1 MSDALSAAMKVAA
14 SGIDAQAIR
23 LRTVAENIANAR
35 STATDA
41 DGDPYRR
48 KTVTFEATLDR
59 LSGTAIVGEPR
70 IGETRGPFRTE
81 HDPHNPAADAAG
93 NVKVPDVDVLVEM
106 ADMREANRSYE
117 ANLQVMGQVRDMI
130 RSTID
135 LMRGTR

>member
-1 MSDALSAAMKVAA
+1 MSDPLTAAMKVAG
-14 SGIDAQAIR
+14 SGLDAQSVR

-35 STATDA
+35 STSVDA
-41 DGDPYRR
+41 GGDPYRR

-59 LSGTAIVGEPR
+59 LTGSAVVGAPR
-70 IGETRGPFRTE
+70 IGVDRGDFRLE
-81 HDPHNPAADAAG
+81 HDPHNPAADARG
-93 NVKVPDVDVLVEM
+93 NVKMPNVDVLVEM

-135 LMRGTR
+135 LMRGT